1 MKTCQITFLPDK
13 KTVSIQKGT
22 TILDAARE
30 AGIYIASV
38 CGGDGVCGK
47 CRVIIRKG
55 NVETEPTG
63 LLNKE
68 EIDKGI
74 VLACTAEVFED
85 ITVEIPVESR
95 AEQGEVLLKGNA
107 LNIYSSTESLESTEL
122 VEAKTFQHS
131 PLSTKIFLKLPPPT
145 LEDTTSDLERIYRE
159 LAKSVTITNLQ
170 TSLSNIKHLSK
181 LLRESN
187 WEITVTLG
195 KYNDVTEITQI
206 ESGDTSKRNY
216 GIAVDIGT
224 TTVVAHLIDLARPV
238 RKFSKDKK
246 ITNNDVNTN
255 GIGLSNGVNEKTLGT
270 MGSFNHQISYGDDI
284 ITRIIFASEKEGLEK
299 LHLAVVENINS
310 LIDALA
316 KEHRIKLDDITA
328 IMIAGNTTMIHLL
341 MRIDPTYLRKEPY
354 VPTAATMPVIRAAEI
369 GIKINP
375 HGLLDCAPNVS
386 SYVGGDVTAG
396 VLVSG
401 LAEQSELAMY
411 IDMGT
416 NGELV
421 MGNKEWLVSCACS
434 VGPAFEGSGIK
445 SGTRAIKGAIQK
457 IQISKKDY
465 QASVSTIGDAK
476 PKGICGSGLVELLAE
491 MVKVG
496 LINRAGKIQSNI
508 KSPLIRKTDEGLEYI
523 IVPANKSET
532 KNDIVITQADL
543 DNIIRS
549 KAAVYAGART
559 LLRKMGYTFNDIQK
573 FYIAGAFGHHL
584 DIEKSVAIGM
594 LPDIPRERFHY
605 IGNGSV
611 TGASL
616 MLLSYPAL
624 IKVQKLANKITYIEL
639 SNDNTFNEEFISAMF
654 LPHTE
659 LGLFPSLTATR

>member
-1 MKTCQITFLPDK
+1 MKTCQIKFLPDN
-13 KTVSIQKGT
+13 KTISIQKGT

-55 NVETEPTG
+55 KARPVRNQGSKSSSDMTKVNREKEEISNGVKTEPTG

-85 ITVEIPVESR
+85 ITIEIPPESR

-122 VEAKTFQHS
+122 TEGKVFHHS

-145 LEDTTSDLERIYRE
+145 LEDTVSDLERIYRE
-159 LAKSVTITNLQ
+159 LSKSTELPNLQ
-170 TSLSNIKHLSK
+170 TSLPNIKHLSK

-195 KYNDVTEITQI
+195 KRNEITEIVQI
-206 ESGDTSKRNY
+206 ELGDTSKRNY

-224 TTVVAHLIDLARPV
+224 TTVVTHLIDL
-238 RKFSKDKK
+238 
-246 ITNNDVNTN
+246 
-255 GIGLSNGVNEKTLGT
+255 VNEKTLGT
-270 MGSFNHQISYGDDI
+270 MGSFNRQISYGDDI

-316 KEHRIKLDDITA
+316 TEHKIKLDDITA
-328 IMIAGNTTMIHLL
+328 IMVAGNTTMIHLL

-354 VPTAATMPVIRAAEI
+354 IPTATTMPVIRAAEI

-401 LAEQSELAMY
+401 LAEQDELAMY

-421 MGNKEWLVSCACS
+421 MGNKDWLVSCACS

-457 IQISKKDY
+457 IEISKKDY
-465 QASVSTIGDAK
+465 QASVSTIGNAR

-508 KSPLIRKTDEGLEYI
+508 KSSLIRKTDEGLEYI
-523 IVPANKSET
+523 IVPASKSGT

-559 LLRKMGYTFNDIQK
+559 LLRKMGYTFNDIRR

-594 LPDIPRERFHY
+594 LPDIPRERFQY
-605 IGNGSV
+605 IGNGSI

-616 MLLSYPAL
+616 MLLSYPAM

-659 LGLFPSLTATR
+659 LELFPSLKSL